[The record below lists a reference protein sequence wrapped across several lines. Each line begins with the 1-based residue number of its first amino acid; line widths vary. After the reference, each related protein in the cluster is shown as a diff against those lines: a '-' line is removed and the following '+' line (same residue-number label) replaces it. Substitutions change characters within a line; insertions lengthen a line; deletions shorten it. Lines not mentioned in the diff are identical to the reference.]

1 MNTHI
6 QTHSLNELVN
16 ELCSVCGESVF
27 FQSKNPV
34 QIEKCGHFYHK
45 ACLKQWCKTGN
56 NMNAC
61 LCPLCK
67 ERFIFK
73 SDAKS
78 VKTAIKHKVKSATE
92 EQIRNVSYS
101 NLYDTNDANQIR
113 DKIDSMRT
121 RSHSNSLSSASTPRT
136 PSPKQEQGQEQQENE
151 QNMYIQQ
158 NMLVPLPQVR
168 RQNIHNNDLALGQRR
183 DITRRSP
190 DRDREKSPTKKH
202 KKSPSYGGRRHTRR
216 R

>member
-1 MNTHI
+1 MNKDI
-6 QTHSLNELVN
+6 QTYSLNKLVN

-27 FQSKNPV
+27 FQNKNPV

-78 VKTAIKHKVKSATE
+78 MKSKIKQKVKSATD

-113 DKIDSMRT
+113 DNIDSMQT
-121 RSHSNSLSSASTPRT
+121 RSHSNSLSSASTPQT
-136 PSPKQEQGQEQQENE
+136 PSPKQEQQEQQD
-151 QNMYIQQ
+151 MHIPQ
-158 NMLVPLPQVR
+158 NMLVPLQQVR
-168 RQNIHNNDLALGQRR
+168 RQNIHNNDLALGQRH

-190 DRDREKSPTKKH
+190 DRDRQKSPTKKH
-202 KKSPSYGGRRHTRR
+202 KKSPSYGGRRTRR
-216 R
+216 

>member
-1 MNTHI
+1 MNTDI
-6 QTHSLNELVN
+6 QTYSLNELVN

-27 FQSKNPV
+27 FQNKNPV

-78 VKTAIKHKVKSATE
+78 LKSKIKQRVKSATE
-92 EQIRNVSYS
+92 EQIRNVAYS

-113 DKIDSMRT
+113 DNIDSMRT
-121 RSHSNSLSSASTPRT
+121 RSHSNSLSSPSTPKT
-136 PSPKQEQGQEQQENE
+136 PSPKQEQQENE
-151 QNMYIQQ
+151 HDMYIPQH
-158 NMLVPLPQVR
+158 MLVPLQQVR
-168 RQNIHNNDLALGQRR
+168 RQNIHNNDLALGQTR
-183 DITRRSP
+183 DVTRRSA
-190 DRDREKSPTKKH
+190 DRERDRKKSPTKTN
-202 KKSPSYGGRRHTRR
+202 KKSPSYGGRRKTRR